1 MRSLVVLGMLTAVGC
16 GLGLG
21 GAAISVSDGQATG
34 DEATALP
41 ESGAVLD
48 AGADESS
55 WSDVAGNADAA
66 DDGSDADAMATMDAM
81 VSLDASAAD
90 AIPAAYEGGSQDTSD
105 GPSDGWSDA
114 ADDGA
119 STSACVSAVPSGWSL
134 VIYDLGP
141 DACPADYTAH
151 DVSGSATLQTGA
163 CACACSVSQN
173 GDCEHGM
180 LTVHPNAGG
189 NTGCNLDGGWS
200 RDLNGSACTV
210 VNGNLF
216 VSGPHSD
223 QVAPLAPEGG
233 TCSDMAQTDPTKIT
247 TAAARYCDVPPSQ
260 ADAVCNGTVPS
271 GFAACIIASGETTCP
286 SGTPFVHS
294 YVVEDSAALQCSSC
308 AGCSVT
314 TTCSNIT
321 LTGFADTVCSS
332 QNLVAQ
338 VGVDGGCNAVN
349 LFTYPAPI
357 AAVEYAAA
365 ASSSCTPGISAP
377 SVQLAN
383 PSTICCR

>member
-21 GAAISVSDGQATG
+21 GAAASVSDAQAT
-34 DEATALP
+34 DDVTSLQ

-48 AGADESS
+48 AGADKSS
-55 WSDVAGNADAA
+55 SSDVASNADAVE
-66 DDGSDADAMATMDAM
+66 DRREEDAM
-81 VSLDASAAD
+81 VSMDASAAD
-90 AIPAAYEGGSQDTSD
+90 SIPTAYESGTQGMSD
-105 GPSDGWSDA
+105 GSPYGGSDA
-114 ADDGA
+114 AGDGVSA
-119 STSACVSAVPSGWSL
+119 SACGSGIPSGWSL

-141 DACPADYTAH
+141 DACPADYGAH

-163 CACACSVSQN
+163 CSCACSVSQN
-173 GDCEHGM
+173 GDCEHGA
-180 LTVHPNAGG
+180 LLVHPSAGG
-189 NTGCNLDGGWS
+189 NTSCALDGGWS
-200 RDLNGSACTV
+200 RDLSGSACTV
-210 VNGNLF
+210 LNGMLF

-223 QVAPLAPEGG
+223 QVSPLAPEGG
-233 TCSDMAQTDPTKIT
+233 ACSDMAQTDPTKIT
-247 TAAARYCDVPPSQ
+247 VAPARYCDVPSSQ

-271 GFAACIIASGETTCP
+271 GFAACIMASGETTCP

-308 AGCSVT
+308 AGCSVM

-321 LTGFADTVCSS
+321 LTGFADTSCST

-357 AAVEYAAA
+357 AAVEYTAT
-365 ASSSCTPGISAP
+365 ASSSCTPGTST
-377 SVQLAN
+377 SGVQLAN